1 MKRFQLFSLAS
12 AMLLA
17 SAAGFTSCSSDSEDP
32 QAGGSGVAGQVVKTQ
47 FYLNIPYAGNDE
59 GRNARVSTR
68 MTAHN
73 TQNDKSFLGLSN
85 MQMFSFDGTPGT
97 GTDEK
102 STSTAALDLGTSGNA
117 SSKDNISGA
126 NVTSWRSVYRDIA
139 IPVGTTNIILYAKAP
154 KNLYNSTI
162 GSTIKRDNFAAGSLT
177 NPYENATGET
187 KLSNL
192 NFSLRNIHSK
202 DDFATNGST
211 ILNALKTVAQTKITT
226 TQGDELYWANVGTST
241 IGTENERTALQER
254 YNNFVKATAGSATSV
269 RILIQD
275 LKTVISGSGLEDVQV
290 MAKKIEA
297 NCKAA
302 LDMLPNTVIFPQ
314 NLGLPD
320 GVAQVSWDD
329 NEKEFKFVPATGVS
343 VGTTAA
349 TTGNNINFT
358 EITYPAE
365 LAYFVSSPVKTSENE
380 ITAVGTLPKYTEWA
394 SGTYNWDGYA
404 NEVKHRTRFVAL
416 QNPLQY
422 GVACLQSKVSC
433 KTAALADNAQKF
445 GFKTDNTI
453 NVNSSKDF
461 KVTGILIGGQP
472 FSVAWN
478 FEPASTVNTND
489 FKYTIYDRDVDY
501 GYNVNTVGTDAN
513 YTLVFDNKD
522 ASTTSKVYVT
532 LELENNV
539 ENFYGAEGLIPKGSK
554 FYLVGELDPSNKTT
568 ATKPS
573 GETIDRVF
581 VKDHTTVANFKITN
595 LKKAYNHI
603 PDMRTS
609 KINVGLAVD
618 LSWQDGITFDVEL

>member
-32 QAGGSGVAGQVVKTQ
+32 LDGGSGVAGQVVKTQ
-47 FYLNIPYAGNDE
+47 FYLNIPYAGNEE

-68 MTAHN
+68 MTANN
-73 TQNDKSFLGLSN
+73 TQKINNFLGLQD
-85 MQMFSFDGTPGT
+85 MQMYAFEEDATSIT
-97 GTDEK
+97 
-102 STSTAALDLGTSGNA
+102 STSTSTKTNNLGTSGKA
-117 SSKDNISGA
+117 SSKDDISTST
-126 NVTSWRSVYRDIA
+126 TSWRSIYRDIE
-139 IPVGTTNIILYAKAP
+139 IPLSTKSLILYAKA
-154 KNLYNSTI
+154 SRATS
-162 GSTIKRDNFAAGSLT
+162 GSSNTKSDFQAGSLT
-177 NPYENATGET
+177 NPYETAQDVTT
-187 KLSNL
+187 LSSL
-192 NFSLRNIHSK
+192 NFSLNQIYKTDNFTS
-202 DDFATNGST
+202 DGSV
-211 ILNALKTVAQTKITT
+211 ILEALNTVARTKITT
-226 TQGDELYWANVGTST
+226 TSGSELEWAKVGQST
-241 IGTENERTALQER
+241 IGTENERTALQNR
-254 YNNFVKATAGSATSV
+254 YNNFVKATAGSANSV
-269 RILIQD
+269 RLLITD
-275 LKTVISGSGLEDVQV
+275 LKNVIEGNKLEDDQV
-290 MAKKIEA
+290 MAKTIVD
-297 NCKAA
+297 NCDKA
-302 LDMLPNTVIFPQ
+302 LGKLTSKTFPGDF
-314 NLGLPD
+314 NLPD

-329 NEKEFKFVPATGVS
+329 KNKTFNFVSAAS
-343 VGTTAA
+343 VNIGETVVG
-349 TTGNNINFT
+349 TGNNINFT

-380 ITAVGTLPKYTEWA
+380 ITAASKLPDYKEWVSDTYTWE
-394 SGTYNWDGYA
+394 GYDD
-404 NEVKHRTRFVAL
+404 EVKHRTRFVAL
-416 QNPLQY
+416 KEPLQY

-433 KTAALADNAQKF
+433 KTAALADNAQNF

-453 NVNSSKDF
+453 NVSTNKDF

-472 FSVAWN
+472 LSVAWN

-489 FKYTIYDRDVDY
+489 FKYTIYDRDVAY
-501 GYNVNTVGTDAN
+501 GSNVNTTGTSEN

-539 ENFYGAEGLIPKGSK
+539 ENFYGAEGLIPKGGK

-618 LSWQDGITFDVEL
+618 LSWQDGITFNVEL

>member
-32 QAGGSGVAGQVVKTQ
+32 LAGGSGVAGQVVKTQ

-59 GRNARVSTR
+59 GGNARVSTR
-68 MTAHN
+68 MTEHY
-73 TQNDKSFLGLSN
+73 TQNDKKFLGLIDLE
-85 MQMFSFDGTPGT
+85 MFAFDGTPGM
-97 GTDEK
+97 GTNEK
-102 STSTAALDLGTSGNA
+102 STSTAALDLRTSGNA
-117 SSKDNISGA
+117 SSKDNISGT
-126 NVTSWRSVYRDIA
+126 NMTSWRSVYRDIA
-139 IPVGTTNIILYAKAP
+139 IPVGTKNIILYAKAP
-154 KNLYNSTI
+154 RNLYNGVTGQYI
-162 GSTIKRDNFAAGSLT
+162 YRDNFAAGNLT

-187 KLSNL
+187 NLSNL
-192 NFSLRNIHSK
+192 NFNLKNIHSK
-202 DDFATNGST
+202 DDFATKGST
-211 ILNALKTVAQTKITT
+211 ILRALNTVAQTKITT
-226 TQGDELYWANVGTST
+226 AQGDELYWANVGSSP

-254 YNNFVKATAGSATSV
+254 YNNFIKATAGSATSV

-290 MAKKIEA
+290 MAKQIET
-297 NCKAA
+297 NCNAA
-302 LDMLPNTVIFPQ
+302 LDLLPTTVNFPQ
-314 NLGLPD
+314 NLELPD
-320 GVAQVSWDD
+320 GVAQVNWDD
-329 NEKEFKFVPATGVS
+329 EKKEFNFVSATGVS
-343 VGTTAA
+343 VGTTVAS
-349 TTGNNINFT
+349 TGNNINFT

-365 LAYFVSSPVKTSENE
+365 LAYFVSSPVRTSENE
-380 ITAVGTLPKYTEWA
+380 ITAVGMLPKYTEWA
-394 SGTYNWDGYA
+394 SGTFNWDGYA

-416 QNPLQY
+416 EKPLQY

-472 FSVAWN
+472 LSVAWN

-489 FKYTIYDRDVDY
+489 FKYTIYDRHVDY
-501 GYNVNTVGTDAN
+501 GDNVNTVGTDAN

-522 ASTTSKVYVT
+522 ASATSKVYVT
-532 LELENNV
+532 IELENNV

-554 FYLVGELDPSNKTT
+554 FYLVGELNPNETNTNITNK
-568 ATKPS
+568 PE
-573 GETIDRVF
+573 GIDRVF
-581 VKDHTTVANFKITN
+581 VKDHTTVANFTITN

-618 LSWQDGITFDVEL
+618 LKWESGIEFNVDL